1 MNFDDVEHLIE
12 GVLVGLRARKEIE
25 PLRKKNAELEGK
37 ITALIDEKNFLTQ
50 QIDSLTNDCDELKR
64 DKENLRG
71 QLDNQREE
79 FNRQLAAAEDDFNRR
94 EENLRGQLD
103 NQREEFNRQLAAAED
118 DFNRREENLRGELDN
133 QREEFNRQLAAAEDD
148 FNRQLVAANKKLA
161 AAEKAREIA
170 EGTAKFY
177 RETYGELDAA
187 YKIYS
192 TLDAATRFDLAGI
205 FGAGDTAAG
214 FFSGAVQQEHL
225 APFWDYVSRH
235 SDNEALNRLFDFC
248 FEVVNRGFR
257 EPPYTRLDVA
267 ADNYFD
273 SDFMRRTSQSRQQ
286 GRVARVI
293 LQGYTYSGGNV
304 IKKSVV
310 ELA

>member
-64 DKENLRG
+64 DK
-71 QLDNQREE
+71 
-79 FNRQLAAAEDDFNRR
+79 
-94 EENLRGQLD
+94 ENLRGQLD

-293 LQGYTYSGGNV
+293 LQGYSYSGGNV
-304 IKKSVV
+304 IRKSVV

>member
-79 FNRQLAAAEDDFNRR
+79 FNRQLAAAE
-94 EENLRGQLD
+94 E
-103 NQREEFNRQLAAAED
+103 

-170 EGTAKFY
+170 ERTAKFY

-192 TLDAATRFDLAGI
+192 TLDEATRFDLAGI

-214 FFSGAVQQEHL
+214 FFSGAVQQ
-225 APFWDYVSRH
+225 
-235 SDNEALNRLFDFC
+235 DF
-248 FEVVNRGFR
+248 GITSAATAT
-257 EPPYTRLDVA
+257 TRL
-267 ADNYFD
+267 
-273 SDFMRRTSQSRQQ
+273 
-286 GRVARVI
+286 
-293 LQGYTYSGGNV
+293 
-304 IKKSVV
+304 
-310 ELA
+310 